1 MSNNQIITKKLNVT
15 TASEFVEKVQAE
27 SSYYVFAAKH
37 TQYSE
42 GSDQSIPDPVDTTK
56 AENDIYND
64 MIFGKRIQAADC
76 SLMIPRYDWSS
87 GQVYDMYDDIDTT
100 LYQKTFFAS
109 VNIGSQTNVYKCL
122 YNGNGVASVVEPTGT
137 DTQPFETP
145 EDGYIWKYMYTANTY
160 SMDKFATT
168 THMPLVVNPT
178 VTAAARTGSIDV
190 IKVEDGGV
198 GYNAYLIDE
207 FRSAEDIN
215 IGGSG
220 YLYGLGAPAP
230 STPDYYNGCIIR
242 MTSGVAKD
250 EYRYIT
256 DYYVENNQ
264 KIIVLDDPFTS
275 IPQVTDQFEIYP
287 FVYVFDTGGQKQTNC
302 IARAIIDPTSSNSIS
317 KVEILESGSGYRSAN
332 VVVGSIYSTAI
343 RKNVDSSAQ
352 LIPNEVSRSETYSD
366 AILRAIIP
374 PQNGH
379 GSDLEH
385 ELGANFV
392 GIATKFIENEAPLT
406 VENDYR
412 VIGLLKDPLF
422 ANVVVK
428 IDSNETVGNF
438 VGNEL
443 IYQFTEAKLTGT
455 VATTSGS
462 PTVTGTNTT
471 FDQSIDVG
479 DRVIITSSTTNFSS
493 IVADVN
499 PNGLVLT
506 LQDNVTSSF
515 TGATISVVKKY
526 VPFGYLSSNTLGQ
539 VALTNVSTTSIS
551 TSSSKLL
558 GSESFC
564 TTITNP
570 LEAVPVLIGPNSRPA
585 NNFYTYNQLSVFGGN
600 KTSATNFIPDEVVSQ
615 DAAVIYSQPEARY
628 HSGNSTH
635 IAVTNVKN
643 IFRTSADPSSDGIIT
658 GDSGAQFTVTAKY
671 SGELVPDSGEVL
683 FIDHLSPITRANNQT
698 ETVKILLEF

>member
-87 GQVYDMYDDIDTT
+87 GQVYDMYDDVDPL

-122 YNGNGVASVVEPTGT
+122 YNGRGVASTVEPAGT

-220 YLYGLGAPAP
+220 YLYGLGAPAR
-230 STPDYYNGCIIR
+230 STPDFYNGCIIK
-242 MTSGVAKD
+242 MTSGAAKD
-250 EYRYIT
+250 QYRYIT
-256 DYYVENNQ
+256 DYYIQNNQ
-264 KIIVLDDPFTS
+264 KIIVLDDPFTTT
-275 IPQVTDQFEIYP
+275 PQITDQFEIYP

-302 IARAIIDPTSSNSIS
+302 IARAIIDPTSSNSIL

-332 VVVGSIYSTAI
+332 VVVGAIYNTAI
-343 RKNVDSSAQ
+343 RKDVESSAQ
-352 LIPNEVSRSETYSD
+352 LIPNELSRSETYSD

-392 GIATKFIENEAPLT
+392 GISTKFIENEAPLT
-406 VENDYR
+406 TENDYR
-412 VIGLLKDPLF
+412 VVGLLKDPLF

-428 IDSNETVGNF
+428 INSSETIGNF
-438 VGNEL
+438 VNNEL
-443 IYQFTEAKLTGT
+443 IYQYTEAKLIGS
-455 VATTSGS
+455 VTTSTGS
-462 PTVTGTNTT
+462 PTVTGTNTL
-471 FDQSIDVG
+471 FLDSVDVG
-479 DRVIITSSTTNFSS
+479 DRVIISSSTTNFSS
-493 IVADVN
+493 IVASVVSDTS
-499 PNGLVLT
+499 LT
-506 LQDNVTSSF
+506 LQDNVTSVLS
-515 TGATISVVKKY
+515 GATISVVKKY
-526 VPFGYLSSNTLGQ
+526 VPFGYLSATNTTGEIGI
-539 VALTNVSTTSIS
+539 TNVSS
-551 TSSSKLL
+551 TGVSTLSAKLL

-564 TTITNP
+564 TAITNSG
-570 LEAVPVLIGPNSRPA
+570 VTNKVLIGPNSRPA
-585 NNFYTYNQLSVFGGN
+585 NNFYVYTQLGSFVGN
-600 KTSATNFIPDEVVSQ
+600 KTSATNFIPDEVVTQ
-615 DAAVIYSQPEARY
+615 DAAVIYSQPEARF
-628 HSGNSTH
+628 HSGNNTTMY
-635 IAVTNVKN
+635 VTNIQN
-643 IFRTSADPSSDGIIT
+643 IFRTSADPGSDGIIT